1 MDLAAIFSDIQ
12 GGAVI
17 WVVLFLT
24 LVDVVLGILNSM
36 KQHHFKSSINKS
48 GIINKASVVVS
59 ILFFYVLD
67 LILGLNNVGFSELF
81 GGTICLSEMVS
92 IIYNL
97 QALSVPLPKSVIEF
111 LDKFTA
117 ENKEE
122 PK

>member
-1 MDLAAIFSDIQ
+1 MNLATVFNDIQ
-12 GGAVI
+12 GGMII

-24 LVDVVLGILNSM
+24 ATDVMLGIMSSL
-36 KQHHFKSSINKS
+36 KKHHFKSSINKS
-48 GIINKASVVVS
+48 GIINKCGIVIS
-59 ILFFYVLD
+59 IVFFYVLD
-67 LILGLNNVGFSELF
+67 VILGLNNIGFSELF

>member
-1 MDLAAIFSDIQ
+1 M
-12 GGAVI
+12 
-17 WVVLFLT
+17 
-24 LVDVVLGILNSM
+24 
-36 KQHHFKSSINKS
+36 
-48 GIINKASVVVS
+48 
-59 ILFFYVLD
+59 
-67 LILGLNNVGFSELF
+67 ILGLNNIGFSELF

-122 PK
+122 SK